1 MQRMEESSRPSAQES
16 ATTYRIVGRFLEA
29 CDCYAICP
37 CWIDEEPDE
46 ERCTGLYVWDIADG
60 EAKGNDVGG
69 LRVASISYHEGNR
82 RGSRQKVMLLID
94 ERADDH
100 QRRALSD
107 VFTGRSGGPLAELG
121 AMLGEL
127 VGQESARIDL
137 RWEGQAATLD
147 IEGKVRVSTE
157 SKVGPSGRVTTLVD
171 SALAESFG
179 SPALVGVSKEL
190 KLSFPDDEIEIDVR
204 RRNANVGWFSYT
216 G

>member
-1 MQRMEESSRPSAQES
+1 M
-16 ATTYRIVGRFLEA
+16 TYRLVGRFVEA

-46 ERCTGLYVWDIADG
+46 EKCTGLYVWDIADG
-60 EAKGNDVGG
+60 EAKGNEVGG

-82 RGSRQKVMLLID
+82 RGSRQRVVLLID

-127 VGQESARIDL
+127 AEQQSARIDL
-137 RWEGQAATLD
+137 NWDGEEASLD
-147 IEGKVRVSTE
+147 IEGKVQVSTE
-157 SKVGPSGRVTTLVD
+157 RKVGPSGRTTTLVD

-179 SPALVGVSKEL
+179 SPALVGVSRAFKISL
-190 KLSFPDDEIEIDVR
+190 PDEGLESDTEKDMIAYDAGISGAGASAEEAAVHLTDEP
-204 RRNANVGWFSYT
+204 
-216 G
+216 

>member
-1 MQRMEESSRPSAQES
+1 M
-16 ATTYRIVGRFLEA
+16 TYRLVGRFVEA

-46 ERCTGLYVWDIADG
+46 EKCTGLYVWDIADG
-60 EAKGNDVGG
+60 EAKGNEVGG

-82 RGSRQKVMLLID
+82 RGSRQRVVLLID

-127 VGQESARIDL
+127 AEQRSARIDL
-137 RWEGQAATLD
+137 NWDGEEASLD
-147 IEGKVRVSTE
+147 IEGKVQVSTE
-157 SKVGPSGRVTTLVD
+157 RKVGPSGRTTTLVD

-179 SPALVGVSKEL
+179 SPALVGVSRTFKIL
-190 KLSFPDDEIEIDVR
+190 LPDDKIQIDVR